1 MANGWGGAR
10 ERSGPRSEADRGPNG
25 ETITSQ
31 LDAVKLEHE
40 KVKMAQREH
49 ALAVQQK
56 RYLPRDAQRTAAQT
70 ALAVLTQSL
79 RSIPDNCERKFSLPP
94 AVVQS
99 IQDEIDAALNNAAIA
114 FRAMTNDEDADVG
127 PRH

>member
-10 ERSGPRSEADRGPNG
+10 SRSGPRSEADRNADGQT
-25 ETITSQ
+25 TITQQ

-40 KVKMAQREH
+40 RVKMAQREH
-49 ALAVQQK
+49 ALAVQEG
-56 RYLPRDAQRTAAQT
+56 RYLPRDATRAAAQT

-79 RSIPDNCERKFSLPP
+79 RSIPDNCERKFALPP
-94 AVVQS
+94 EVVQA
-99 IQDEIDAALNNAAIA
+99 IQDEVDAALNNAAVA
-114 FRAMTNDEDADVG
+114 YKAMTKDEDAG

>member
-10 ERSGPRSEADRGPNG
+10 SRSGPRSEADRGADG
-25 ETITSQ
+25 QTITQQ

-40 KVKMAQREH
+40 RVKMAQREH
-49 ALAVQQK
+49 ALAVQEG
-56 RYLPRDAQRTAAQT
+56 RYLPREATRTAAQT

-79 RSIPDNCERKFSLPP
+79 RTIPDNCERKFSLPP
-94 AVVQS
+94 EVVQS
-99 IQDEIDAALNNAAIA
+99 IQAEVDAALNNAALA
-114 FRAMTNDEDADVG
+114 FKAMTREEDGG